1 MDSDSGREG
10 NVFRPDIE
18 SCRRI
23 SDSVHSKLQITRRSS
38 SGNFAYVDGTR
49 SCRSAHLSRTR
60 DPCDDFY
67 DNQGS
72 KHIWVVLDESH
83 TSFPLRSR
91 RRCTTLCKRSKA
103 HHRLTPSRRTKC
115 RDPSLQY
122 STPSLRCR
130 THNTPPCS
138 PSRSAALCN
147 VRCAPWW
154 TSNYRLESAV
164 TEDSAPGWKIRQ
176 HTLRR
181 RSAPGVCRGV
191 NGDHVASDRTCAH
204 K

>member
-1 MDSDSGREG
+1 MVRDQTRHGQKHAELNIVKILKFPKIKNKPKRHIIRNAKTPAGPQTATIVPADDRTLELTY
-10 NVFRPDIE
+10 
-18 SCRRI
+18 

-91 RRCTTLCKRSKA
+91 RRCMTLQQTTFHTVMQTARS
-103 HHRLTPSRRTKC
+103 LT
-115 RDPSLQY
+115 
-122 STPSLRCR
+122 
-130 THNTPPCS
+130 
-138 PSRSAALCN
+138 
-147 VRCAPWW
+147 RCA
-154 TSNYRLESAV
+154 SN
-164 TEDSAPGWKIRQ
+164 
-176 HTLRR
+176 
-181 RSAPGVCRGV
+181 
-191 NGDHVASDRTCAH
+191 
-204 K
+204 